1 MNLPV
6 LSEMIGAIRQIEPSR
21 RIVLF
26 GSSSI
31 LASFPNETPETLGV
45 EVTIDA
51 DVFLDPD
58 DEQAREALL
67 RIMGKGREYH
77 LENGFY
83 CDFVDAR
90 ADEWFPLGWKQR
102 VVPFQGHA
110 NVYAMHPVDSSAAK
124 LVATAHSRVD
134 KRMGRRLH
142 DRGSKDIDTVVAL
155 VSFGHVDLSPII
167 ARMDKIELPPA
178 YLAELGSVVAEVRRQ
193 VGEAEVRRA
202 GSGLLLPSS
211 SAYRTS

>member
-31 LASFPNETPETLGV
+31 LASFPKETPETLGV

-90 ADEWFPLGWKQR
+90 ADEWFPPGWKQR

-155 VSFGHVDLSPII
+155 VSSGHVDWQEVTNRNREISLES
-167 ARMDKIELPPA
+167 A
-178 YLAELGSVVAEVRRQ
+178 YLAELAKVETEVVKCIEQRQ
-193 VGEAEVRRA
+193 TIEGGAV
-202 GSGLLLPSS
+202 SS
-211 SAYRTS
+211 IYSTK

>member
-31 LASFPNETPETLGV
+31 LASFPKETPETLGV

-90 ADEWFPLGWKQR
+90 ADEWFPPGWKQR

-155 VSFGHVDLSPII
+155 VSSGHVDWQEVTNRNREISLES
-167 ARMDKIELPPA
+167 A
-178 YLAELGSVVAEVRRQ
+178 YLAELAKVETEVVKCIEQRQ
-193 VGEAEVRRA
+193 TIEGGAV
-202 GSGLLLPSS
+202 SS
-211 SAYRTS
+211 NYSTK

>member
-1 MNLPV
+1 MTLPV
-6 LSEMIGAIRQIEPSR
+6 LSEMIGAIRQIESSR

-26 GSSSI
+26 GSSSL
-31 LASFPNETPETLGV
+31 LASFPSETPETLGV

-58 DEQAREALL
+58 DEQARGSLL
-67 RIMGKGREYH
+67 RIMGEGREYH

-90 ADEWFPLGWKQR
+90 VDEWFPPGWKQR
-102 VVPFQGHA
+102 VVPFPGHA
-110 NVYAMHPVDSSAAK
+110 NVYAMHPIDSLAAK

-142 DRGSKDIDTVVAL
+142 DRGPKDIDTVVAL
-155 VSFGHVDLSPII
+155 VRFGHVELNPII
-167 ARMDKIELPPA
+167 ARMDEIELPPA
-178 YLAELGSVVAEVRRQ
+178 YLAELASVVAEVRRQ
-193 VGEAEVRRA
+193 I
-202 GSGLLLPSS
+202 SN
-211 SAYRTS
+211 

>member
-31 LASFPNETPETLGV
+31 LASFPKETPETLGV

-90 ADEWFPLGWKQR
+90 ADEWFPPGWKQR

-110 NVYAMHPVDSSAAK
+110 NVYSMHPVDSSAAK

-155 VSFGHVDLSPII
+155 VSSGHVDWQEVTNRNREISLES
-167 ARMDKIELPPA
+167 A
-178 YLAELGSVVAEVRRQ
+178 YLAELAKVETEVVKCIEQRQ
-193 VGEAEVRRA
+193 TIEGGAV
-202 GSGLLLPSS
+202 SS
-211 SAYRTS
+211 IYSTK